1 MAVVS
6 GGVLTFVIVG
16 RQDQPIYEV
25 DLTGPKEQQTQYLH
39 QFVLHA
45 SLDAVDEAM
54 WTSKELHL
62 KTVDRFNNLFVT
74 AYVTPGNARFLLL
87 HDGKNDDAIRT
98 FFTEVHELYLR
109 IMLNPFHSP
118 TTRITSKP
126 FDQKVKLLAKRI
138 LS

>member
-25 DLTGPKEQQTQYLH
+25 DLTGPKEVRCCKSSTDLSISVCHAAFSLLNGLAVTLMQQQTQYLH

-62 KTVDRFNNLFVT
+62 KVCMQHQDPLTCSCCLVT
-74 AYVTPGNARFLLL
+74 YMVG
-87 HDGKNDDAIRT
+87 H
-98 FFTEVHELYLR
+98 
-109 IMLNPFHSP
+109 
-118 TTRITSKP
+118 
-126 FDQKVKLLAKRI
+126 
-138 LS
+138 